1 MSSPDPEKLERL
13 IHQTLRALPDR
24 PAPSTLEV
32 SVVAALGRRAG
43 LPWWRRSYAQWPLSL
58 RVAFLLL
65 AAAAAAALVAFGRRP
80 VTARAFGQVALSFP
94 WIAFLQSVG
103 ASLMDTARIVFDA
116 IPAAWIYSTVVLLAG
131 CYALLIGL
139 GAAVYR
145 TYFHRR
151 SALRSLSQ

>member
-1 MSSPDPEKLERL
+1 MPSPDPEKLERL

-24 PAPSTLEV
+24 PAPSTLEA
-32 SVVAALGRRAG
+32 SVVAAIGRREA
-43 LPWWRRSYAQWPLSL
+43 LPWWRRTYADWPPSL
-58 RVAFLLL
+58 RCAFLLV
-65 AAAAAAALVAFGRRP
+65 AIVAAAALVAFSRSP
-80 VTARAFGQVALSFP
+80 VAAKAFSRVALSFP
-94 WIAFLQSVG
+94 WIAFLQSIG

-145 TYFHRR
+145 TYFRR
-151 SALRSLSQ
+151 RPALRSLSQ

>member
-24 PAPSTLEV
+24 PAPSALEAN
-32 SVVAALGRRAG
+32 VVAALGRRAG
-43 LPWWRRSYAQWPLSL
+43 LPWWRRSYAHWP
-58 RVAFLLL
+58 RIPRFAFLLL
-65 AAAAAAALVAFGRRP
+65 AAAAAVALIAISHSP
-80 VTARAFGQVALSFP
+80 VTAMAFSRVALSFP
-94 WIAFLQSVG
+94 WIAFLQSLG
-103 ASLMDTARIVFDA
+103 ASLMDTVRIVLGA
-116 IPAAWIYSTVVLLAG
+116 IPAAWIYSVIVLLAG

>member
-1 MSSPDPEKLERL
+1 MSSPDPDKLERL
-13 IHQTLRALPDR
+13 LHQTLRALPDR
-24 PAPSTLEV
+24 PAPATLEA

-43 LPWWRRSYAQWPLSL
+43 LPWWRRPYTHWPRSL
-58 RVAFLLL
+58 RVAFLIVAIL
-65 AAAAAAALVAFGRRP
+65 AAVALVAFGRSP
-80 VTARAFGQVALSFP
+80 VAARAFSRVALSFP
-94 WIAFLQSVG
+94 WIAFLQSIG

-131 CYALLIGL
+131 CYALLIGV

-151 SALRSLSQ
+151 SALGSLSQ